1 MHQNY
6 LLSRAEL
13 LKTALIFQ
21 AFSTDELD
29 KLESSLVDQARQ
41 RKRTNGGTAKA
52 QSDLDNDIAD
62 IFSKDELD
70 QNPKAGSIFNDSKDE
85 LMLEAKKLKYQ
96 EDNDDDLLEQSIIR
110 DDLDLSTKSL
120 MVVSAK
126 DDIAEEAK
134 KRKVKR

>member
-1 MHQNY
+1 M
-6 LLSRAEL
+6 
-13 LKTALIFQ
+13 LISSNFQ

-52 QSDLDNDIAD
+52 QSDLDDDIAD

-70 QNPKAGSIFNDSKDE
+70 QGPKSGSIFNDSKDE

-96 EDNDDDLLEQSIIR
+96 EENDDLLEQSIIR

-126 DDIAEEAK
+126 DDDITEEAK
-134 KRKVKR
+134 NRKVKR

>member
-1 MHQNY
+1 
-6 LLSRAEL
+6 
-13 LKTALIFQ
+13 
-21 AFSTDELD
+21 
-29 KLESSLVDQARQ
+29 
-41 RKRTNGGTAKA
+41 
-52 QSDLDNDIAD
+52 
-62 IFSKDELD
+62 
-70 QNPKAGSIFNDSKDE
+70 
-85 LMLEAKKLKYQ
+85 MLEAKKLKYQ

>member
-1 MHQNY
+1 M
-6 LLSRAEL
+6 
-13 LKTALIFQ
+13 LKCPSFFQ

-41 RKRTNGGTAKA
+41 RKRANGGTAKA

>member
-1 MHQNY
+1 M
-6 LLSRAEL
+6 
-13 LKTALIFQ
+13 LKCPSFFQ

-41 RKRTNGGTAKA
+41 RKRANGGTAKA

-96 EDNDDDLLEQSIIR
+96 EEIDDDLLEQSIIR

>member
-1 MHQNY
+1 M
-6 LLSRAEL
+6 
-13 LKTALIFQ
+13 LKKGPIFQ

-70 QNPKAGSIFNDSKDE
+70 QNSKAGSIFNDSKDE

-96 EDNDDDLLEQSIIR
+96 EEDNDDLEQSIIR

>member
-1 MHQNY
+1 MLNQ
-6 LLSRAEL
+6 EL
-13 LKTALIFQ
+13 IPKKSPIFQ

>member
-1 MHQNY
+1 M
-6 LLSRAEL
+6 
-13 LKTALIFQ
+13 
-21 AFSTDELD
+21 D

>member
-1 MHQNY
+1 M
-6 LLSRAEL
+6 
-13 LKTALIFQ
+13 
-21 AFSTDELD
+21 D

-96 EDNDDDLLEQSIIR
+96 EEDNDDLEQSIIR